1 MSAGQLQNSLFPQG
15 GGGLGMALA
24 SPQNITA
31 MQNWPQQGSPYTPQQ
46 QSTINQM
53 GNIFGQFVNPQTLS
67 QVQPGQITN
76 PLDQAIAAMGLVPQ
90 GVR

>member
-1 MSAGQLQNSLFPQG
+1 MSAGSLNQLFPSS

-24 SPQNITA
+24 NPQNITA
-31 MQNWPQQGSPYTPQQ
+31 MQNWPQQPSPYTPQQ
-46 QSTINQM
+46 QGQIDQL
-53 GNIFGQFVNPQTLS
+53 GNIFQQFVNPQTLG

-76 PLDQAIAAMGLVPQ
+76 PLNQAIAAMGLSPY